1 MVKNGYIC
9 GWNDAMAKYVLIE
22 ILDKQS
28 VWIHFRK
35 VANNPAKI
43 EQALQAALNTPLAAK
58 AKQARCVE
66 AGTNFLL
73 STKNG

>member
-1 MVKNGYIC
+1 
-9 GWNDAMAKYVLIE
+9 MAKYVLIE

-28 VWIHFRK
+28 VWIHFQK

-43 EQALQAALNTPLAAK
+43 EKALQAALNTPLASKSKRTRA
-58 AKQARCVE
+58 VE
-66 AGTNFLL
+66 PGTNLLL